1 MPAGEVADALA
12 LRAGLVVERECAARD
27 LVVRR
32 QAVPG
37 MVDVAPEVPGSPAGG
52 PALAG
57 DGVAVGLADE
67 DGDGVLLGFGDGVL
81 LGFGEGLGDG
91 PVAVAVGD
99 GLGDG
104 VVLGAVDDGLGEG
117 VVLSAVDGEG
127 DGLPVVGAPV
137 VGAPVVGAPVV
148 GAPVVGAPVVGAP
161 VVGAAV
167 VEAAVVGDTTAPAP
181 EAHSRTA
188 ADQAVIPPTTAR
200 ARRPRPTDIRPPRL
214 YYPDTRCEFDLNR
227 YIVSR

>member
-1 MPAGEVADALA
+1 
-12 LRAGLVVERECAARD
+12 
-27 LVVRR
+27 
-32 QAVPG
+32 

-137 VGAPVVGAPVV
+137 VGAPWSERPWSERPWSERPWSERPWSERLWLRPQWSATRLLP
-148 GAPVVGAPVVGAP
+148 PRR
-161 VVGAAV
+161 
-167 VEAAVVGDTTAPAP
+167 
-181 EAHSRTA
+181 RTA
-188 ADQAVIPPTTAR
+188 G
-200 ARRPRPTDIRPPRL
+200 PPR
-214 YYPDTRCEFDLNR
+214 TRPL
-227 YIVSR
+227 SRRRRQELAGQGLPTSVLHASTTQTHDASST